1 MRQIPSQ
8 RRRVIVFI
16 IFNKKQHHVTIML
29 SNIRWICITIYQAI
43 IILYF

>member
-1 MRQIPSQ
+1 MRQITSQ
-8 RRRVIVFI
+8 WHQVIVFI

-29 SNIRWICITIYQAI
+29 ANIRWICINIYQAI